1 MILAREQLTR
11 QIAFEKE
18 KLRTKTPEIKP
29 KVPGF
34 GGERLGDVRRAR
46 PPVIPKFKV
55 PKKVKVPKKEVKI
68 LKKEVKVPKIPSPPK
83 VTDPFVNVPELKIP
97 KVDNPYME
105 TEGTYALTS
114 VEIADIKEQLG
125 AQSLSEEEKTKML
138 LNWNNQK
145 RKQLRLGLKSEAE
158 MKRVSSYFLKLVENR
173 KQLFRDYL
181 VTLSDNKDKYKLKH
195 LAVNKKSD
203 ELKEKQESYE

>member
-1 MILAREQLTR
+1 MAREQLTR

-68 LKKEVKVPKIPSPPK
+68 PKKEVKVPKIPSPPK

-125 AQSLSEEEKTKML
+125 A
-138 LNWNNQK
+138 
-145 RKQLRLGLKSEAE
+145 
-158 MKRVSSYFLKLVENR
+158 
-173 KQLFRDYL
+173 
-181 VTLSDNKDKYKLKH
+181 
-195 LAVNKKSD
+195 
-203 ELKEKQESYE
+203 

>member
-1 MILAREQLTR
+1 
-11 QIAFEKE
+11 
-18 KLRTKTPEIKP
+18 
-29 KVPGF
+29 
-34 GGERLGDVRRAR
+34 
-46 PPVIPKFKV
+46 
-55 PKKVKVPKKEVKI
+55 
-68 LKKEVKVPKIPSPPK
+68 
-83 VTDPFVNVPELKIP
+83 
-97 KVDNPYME
+97 
-105 TEGTYALTS
+105 
-114 VEIADIKEQLG
+114 
-125 AQSLSEEEKTKML
+125 ML

-203 ELKEKQESYE
+203 ELKEKQESYEKYTWNDYDWVV